1 MEFFVKFRNF
11 KIQGSTPMGELFT
24 FFELISE
31 SHDFLFVT
39 HMVLSALIALV
50 LVKVA
55 MSNLQVVPTG
65 TQNLMEAYISGVL
78 SMGADV
84 MGKEDARKYVAL
96 VATIGLFVGIANFI
110 GIIPGFE
117 APSANLNMT
126 LTLALSV
133 FVYYNY
139 VGIKKQGVI
148 NYFKHFSG
156 PVWWLAWL
164 MFPVEIVSH
173 FSRIVSLSFRLFGN
187 IKGDDMFLAVMLMLV
202 PWIVPLV
209 PFALLT
215 FGAILQAFI
224 FMMLTYVYLGG
235 AVAVEEH

>member
-1 MEFFVKFRNF
+1 
-11 KIQGSTPMGELFT
+11 MGEMFT
-24 FFELISE
+24 FFGLISE
-31 SHDFLFVT
+31 NHDFLFLT

-55 MSNLQVVPTG
+55 MSNLQLVPKG
-65 TQNLMEAYISGVL
+65 TQNLMEAYINGVL
-78 SMGADV
+78 AMGTDV
-84 MGKEDARKYVAL
+84 MGKENARKYVAL
-96 VATIGLFVGIANFI
+96 VATIGLFVGIANII

-148 NYFKHFSG
+148 QYFKHFSG

-173 FSRIVSLSFRLFGN
+173 FSRVVSLSFRLFGN

-202 PWIVPLV
+202 PWIIPLV

-215 FGAILQAFI
+215 FGAFL
-224 FMMLTYVYLGG
+224 
-235 AVAVEEH
+235 